1 MKKEILEKLY
11 NAWFEENF
19 YNNDKLVQKGIATN
33 LKKIIADSH
42 QIKKFCFT
50 TYNEAEAQYFLEDN
64 SDIELAI
71 EENSTKFELVL
82 NEKNSTLIACS
93 KNTANSKIYEN
104 VTPELISKLF
114 KESDEVLLVEGFEY
128 TYN

>member
-93 KNTANSKIYEN
+93 KNTDNSKIYEN